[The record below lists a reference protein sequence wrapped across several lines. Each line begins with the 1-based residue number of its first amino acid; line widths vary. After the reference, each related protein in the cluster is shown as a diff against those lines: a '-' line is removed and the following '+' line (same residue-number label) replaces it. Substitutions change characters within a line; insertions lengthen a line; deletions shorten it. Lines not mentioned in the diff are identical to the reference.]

1 MGHDAFVGSYKK
13 PNFKL
18 HLVIFM
24 TIVGVSVFLS
34 TQVEKSKNNTR
45 VEALK
50 IPVPIDSVFVDDDKQ
65 QDEHKIAEAT
75 STVPVIKEPDA
86 EYRFDNGPN
95 LAAIDKLLAE
105 HDENETTVTDVADV
119 ADVADVVVDE
129 SIAIDAP
136 KLQSVNLQQQEID
149 SNNMA
154 NAKREKD
161 VAIRVIDEEAPQ
173 SEPEVAKTSL
183 TTKTKSIAPKKIGK
197 MDTVYELQQDRF
209 LETLAKTANSD
220 AEESL
225 EVKRMKDAMRADR
238 PLAIKSTIK
247 SEPKDDASSNS
258 ELVKVATTNTAGVID
273 SKKKSSAKVTKK
285 KIVVAKKSLSSTE
298 VKQNNPVS
306 KATLDEIA
314 LTRSELNNVLSQ
326 FMRSYN
332 KGDIQRLM
340 ALFDENATTNDQRN
354 KQGIKSEYLE
364 LFKSTSDRDIKIRN
378 IQWDLGK
385 GKAKGDAKF
394 TVTVK
399 PVGSAQVAQVE
410 GKLRIFAVK
419 ESRGV
424 FIKSLLH
431 EVTVQ

>member
-18 HLVIFM
+18 HLFIFM

-50 IPVPIDSVFVDDDKQ
+50 IPVPIDSVFVDADKQ
-65 QDEHKIAEAT
+65 QDERKIAEAT
-75 STVPVIKEPDA
+75 STVPVIKEPDS
-86 EYRFDNGPN
+86 EYRFDSGPN

-105 HDENETTVTDVADV
+105 HDETTGTDIAVE
-119 ADVADVVVDE
+119 E

-136 KLQSVNLQQQEID
+136 KVQSVNLQRQEID
-149 SNNMA
+149 SNNIA
-154 NAKREKD
+154 NAEREKD
-161 VAIRVIDEEAPQ
+161 VAIMVIDEEAPQ
-173 SEPEVAKTSL
+173 LKPEVVEPEVAKASL
-183 TTKTKSIAPKKIGK
+183 TTKTKTIAPKKIGK

-247 SEPKDDASSNS
+247 SEPIDDAGSNT

-285 KIVVAKKSLSSTE
+285 KIVVAKKSLSNTE

-306 KATLDEIA
+306 KATLDEIS

-399 PVGSAQVAQVE
+399 PVGSAQAAQVE
-410 GKLRIFAVK
+410 GKLRILAVK